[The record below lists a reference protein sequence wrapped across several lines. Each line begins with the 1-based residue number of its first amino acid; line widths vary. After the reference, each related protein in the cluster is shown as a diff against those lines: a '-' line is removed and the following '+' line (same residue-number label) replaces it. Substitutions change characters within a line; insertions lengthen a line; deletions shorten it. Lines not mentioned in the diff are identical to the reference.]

1 MQAASCYT
9 PSNISSVGATN
20 RVFVPIS
27 IPISIPKSRSKQ
39 DVSEEHLDEYTL
51 KCNIFNPGKMSPP
64 DNWKCRLQQRINNY
78 NFNTGS
84 NE

>member
-1 MQAASCYT
+1 MQAVSCYT
-9 PSNISSVGATN
+9 PSISSVGTKSSIL
-20 RVFVPIS
+20 VPIS

-39 DVSEEHLDEYTL
+39 DVTEEHLDEYSL

-64 DNWKCRLQQRINNY
+64 DTWKSRLQQRINSY
-78 NFNTGS
+78 NFNTVS